1 MLIAL
6 MTDIHGNRE
15 ALSACLAHAA
25 EAGAGR
31 YVFLGDYVGYGADPG
46 WVVDQVAAL
55 VRGGAVALLGNHDE
69 AALSAADASDM
80 NPVAREAIEW
90 TRAQLD
96 ASQRDFLSR
105 LPLTTEEGD
114 SLYVHASADV
124 PRQWGYVVGPE
135 DAKKSLLATPHRLT
149 FCGHVHVPAIY
160 RLTETDRLASFRPRS
175 DVAIP
180 LLKHRRWLAVI
191 GSVGQPR
198 DRDPAACYG
207 LFDDEQETLT
217 YVRVPYD
224 LATAAQKI
232 LDAGLPPFL
241 AVRLEH
247 GF

>member
-15 ALSACLAHAA
+15 AFTACRAHA
-25 EAGAGR
+25 EQAGVRR

-55 VRGGAVALLGNHDE
+55 VRAGAVALLGNHDQ
-69 AALSAADASDM
+69 AAFSAGGDM
-80 NPVAREAIEW
+80 NQVAREAIVW
-90 TRAQLD
+90 TRSRLED
-96 ASQRDFLSR
+96 RHREFLSS
-105 LPLTTEEGD
+105 LPLSVEDGD
-114 SLYVHASADV
+114 RLYVHASAEA
-124 PRQWGYVVGPE
+124 PARWPYVLGP
-135 DAKKSLLATPHRLT
+135 DNARSSLLATRHRLT
-149 FCGHVHVPAIY
+149 FCGHVHVPALY
-160 RLTETDRLASFRPRS
+160 RLTETEKLADFRPKS
-175 DVAIP
+175 GVAIP

-207 LFDDEQETLT
+207 LYDDEQDTLT

-224 LATAAQKI
+224 VTTAARKI
-232 LDAGLPPFL
+232 VDAGLPTVL